1 MIISEKT
8 NFIKH
13 GNKILMKNIPRIFVG
28 ENVRSGDV
36 VTVARETS
44 HYLTHVMRT
53 KNCLVFGGGN
63 EFTATL
69 TPDGKEL
76 IVGDKTAH
84 IEPSND
90 ITLYFAPIKRTDDL
104 INMAT
109 QMGIARFQ
117 PVITERTVAG
127 HINWE
132 RMRKIATE
140 AAEQSNRNSVPEIS
154 APVRFSDLELSNIC
168 FADER
173 FAYADKNHHQVLKNV
188 TSILVGPEGGFSDGE
203 FAALD
208 AAGATPVSLGKTI
221 LRAEV
226 AAVLAIE
233 QIRK

>member
-1 MIISEKT
+1 
-8 NFIKH
+8 
-13 GNKILMKNIPRIFVG
+13 MKNIPRIFVG
-28 ENVRSGDV
+28 KNVNVGDIV
-36 VTVARETS
+36 AVARETS
-44 HYLTHVMRT
+44 HYLAHVMRT

-69 TPDGKEL
+69 TPDGKGL
-76 IVGDKTAH
+76 IIGEKTAH
-84 IEPSND
+84 IDPSND

-132 RMRKIATE
+132 RMGKIATE

-154 APVRFSDLELSNIC
+154 APVRFSDLELSNLC

-173 FAYADKNHHQVLKNV
+173 FAYDEKNQIQIPDAVKGV
-188 TSILVGPEGGFSDGE
+188 LVGPEGGFSDSE

-208 AAGATPVSLGKTI
+208 SAGAIPVSLGKTI

-226 AAVLAIE
+226 AAVIAIE